1 MSSCSLLL
9 VLEGA
14 RNMLPPALRMSLWIR
29 SIRKHVKDLIMEE
42 GETFENLNVG
52 YRPCS
57 YLRSKFSD
65 SSDHSN
71 SRPAGT
77 SR

>member
-1 MSSCSLLL
+1 
-9 VLEGA
+9 
-14 RNMLPPALRMSLWIR
+14 MLPPALQISLWIGSR
-29 SIRKHVKDLIMEE
+29 RRNVKALIMEE
-42 GETFENLNVG
+42 GETFDDPDVG

-57 YLRSKFSD
+57 YLRSNCSD

>member
-1 MSSCSLLL
+1 
-9 VLEGA
+9 
-14 RNMLPPALRMSLWIR
+14 MLPPALRMSLWIR
-29 SIRKHVKDLIMEE
+29 SRRTNVKDLIMEE
-42 GETFENLNVG
+42 GETFEDPDVG

-57 YLRSKFSD
+57 YLRPNFND